1 MDQSKSTCSD
11 VTSCQLDWVVGSG
24 GRRRA
29 SGMSGNVSELEERPR
44 KRTREDVDQSE
55 TRVV

>member
-11 VTSCQLDWVVGSG
+11 ATSCQLDWVVGSG

-44 KRTREDVDQSE
+44 KRREDDQSE